1 MLVLRF
7 SGCAGSVDTLNDV
20 SVQVADQQSQ
30 LDDLTSSNTTMQTQ
44 MDSMQSTIDTYTQRQ
59 NNG

>member
-1 MLVLRF
+1 MRF
-7 SGCAGSVDTLNDV
+7 SGCAGSVGTLNDV
-20 SVQVADQQSQ
+20 NTQVADQQSQ